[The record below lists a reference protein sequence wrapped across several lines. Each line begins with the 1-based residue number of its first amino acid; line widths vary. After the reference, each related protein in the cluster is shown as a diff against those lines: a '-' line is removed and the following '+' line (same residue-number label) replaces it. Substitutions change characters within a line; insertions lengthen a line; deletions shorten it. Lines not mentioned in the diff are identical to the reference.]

1 MSWMGKSSE
10 LFNWRGTMAF
20 YGNTWS
26 SESMIAGH
34 IGGHN
39 MFGPCTGQ
47 WE

>member
-1 MSWMGKSSE
+1 
-10 LFNWRGTMAF
+10 MAF

-47 WE
+47 WEWSVKGELESGW